1 MLLQSPRK
9 RLSRGKP
16 EMPTTAGIAY
26 VVAMTLL
33 FALWIYGAVSLYFD
47 VRYRFLPKLLSWLR
61 ERRSERRQLA

>member
-1 MLLQSPRK
+1 
-9 RLSRGKP
+9 
-16 EMPTTAGIAY
+16 MPTTAGIAY